1 MAVFARRPQDPDWM
15 SKVVPSATE
24 LFEVLEKIMSIRL
37 GNTSVEHRRGQYPQF
52 TLGTTFGGGQ
62 QGPQPFATHDLDDPV
77 IEMILDS
84 VVLHR
89 LSGNAGRVFQTFAP
103 DLHGHYCS
111 MLHDLHK
118 SKPDLPHPWKASPF
132 SAATLNVGRQTITY
146 RHRDFQNLAYGWCSL
161 YAFGKFDHKRGGHL
175 ILWDLGVI
183 VEIPPGCLALLP
195 SAVLEHSNTTIGK
208 DETRHS
214 FTEFTSGHLFRW
226 VDNKCRTDVQM
237 EKDGD
242 ARSRSGSQN
251 WRFGLE
257 LFSTFEAW
265 CARLSQVIS

>member
-62 QGPQPFATHDLDDPV
+62 QVRPSAFCHPRPHDPV

-118 SKPDLPHPWKASPF
+118 VKPDLPHPWKASPF

-183 VEIPPGCLALLP
+183 VEIPPGCLALVP

-208 DETRHS
+208 DETRYS

-226 VDNKCRTDVQM
+226 VDNKC
-237 EKDGD
+237 
-242 ARSRSGSQN
+242 SQN